1 MIFIQSPV
9 MTLISN
15 LHLKY
20 CVTYDSDIRWKA
32 LQQQLTT
39 GIRYPL
45 LESSPPHIKELHNEE
60 LRDWVSQHF

>member
-9 MTLISN
+9 MALISN

-20 CVTYDSDIRWKA
+20 CVIYDSDISWKA

-39 GIRYPL
+39 GR
-45 LESSPPHIKELHNEE
+45 
-60 LRDWVSQHF
+60 R